1 MSIRQTCHNGTCPS
15 YTNLENRPDRTAYIS
30 DHFLYVWCSHTF
42 SLIRKSLVQ
51 LNVLTAKLP
60 IRIPF
65 STHVSTTWNLLIRT
79 FFRVRSP
86 SAAKIAVRPS
96 VRMKQLESSETDFR
110 NIWHCPL
117 LLKCIDTLKF
127 CLRSE
132 KSKGRFT
139 WRPICISVRTSS
151 VNYKIFSELKM
162 LGAHIVEQN
171 QPCTS
176 FPIYS
181 CCGFAIIELIKQK
194 VQNEP
199 DLFLYASN
207 SDLV

>member
-1 MSIRQTCHNGTCPS
+1 
-15 YTNLENRPDRTAYIS
+15 
-30 DHFLYVWCSHTF
+30 
-42 SLIRKSLVQ
+42 
-51 LNVLTAKLP
+51 
-60 IRIPF
+60 
-65 STHVSTTWNLLIRT
+65 
-79 FFRVRSP
+79 
-86 SAAKIAVRPS
+86 
-96 VRMKQLESSETDFR
+96 
-110 NIWHCPL
+110 
-117 LLKCIDTLKF
+117 
-127 CLRSE
+127 
-132 KSKGRFT
+132 
-139 WRPICISVRTSS
+139 
-151 VNYKIFSELKM
+151 M